1 MYRRSWS
8 MEDRVGRAGS
18 VEVGDGTSIA
28 WRVLGS
34 GNLPGLL
41 VVHGGATSSTD
52 YEAVGSLLAETRT
65 VFLVDRRGRGLSRP
79 MGNPAGCI
87 FSLVKATPPPTTSR
101 RSSLRPS
108 KASSTISPKSK
119 TTRRTHLY
127 PFPRNGIG
135 ANL

>member
-41 VVHGGATSSTD
+41 VVHGGATSSAD
-52 YEAVGSLLAETRT
+52 YEAA
-65 VFLVDRRGRGLSRP
+65 
-79 MGNPAGCI
+79 AAC
-87 FSLVKATPPPTTSR
+87 
-101 RSSLRPS
+101 SLRPGPC
-108 KASSTISPKSK
+108 SSWTVGVAVSVGPWATQPAAYS
-119 TTRRTHLY
+119 RW
-127 PFPRNGIG
+127 
-135 ANL
+135 